1 MQESFATN
9 ATSSWLE
16 ASERSLAQM
25 KDYQKAKAK
34 LESRRLAYDT
44 SIGKMNKA
52 KRDDYRVEEEVRS
65 QKAKYEESTEDVYR
79 RMQDIV
85 EAESD
90 NVMELYAFLEAEI
103 TYHDRCREVLTQLK
117 NEWPLA
123 SDPADDVPT
132 IRRPGSAPR
141 SRQNTLSRVPTTNTI
156 NEDSDLEAPP
166 PIPLFKSRTSSGA
179 NSPFQ
184 PGTPVREKPVLG
196 RAQGSSLEPT
206 SRPTV
211 ARIATDSSI
220 TRGLTGLTP
229 SRARSAVEDEGFF
242 GPGEDGLET
251 SSPAT
256 SHGPASAIS
265 RNTSWSSLSQQAA
278 VEARGVKKAPPPP
291 PPSRASKPKPPPP
304 PMKRST
310 LSGEV

>member
-1 MQESFATN
+1 
-9 ATSSWLE
+9 
-16 ASERSLAQM
+16 M
-25 KDYQKAKAK
+25 KDYQKARAK

-44 SIGKMNKA
+44 SIAKMNKA

-90 NVMELYAFLEAEI
+90 NVVDLYTFLEAEI
-103 TYHDRCREVLTQLK
+103 NYHDQCREVLLQLK

-123 SDPADDVPT
+123 SDPADDLLG

-141 SRQNTLSRVPTTNTI
+141 SRTNTLSRVPTTNTI

-166 PIPLFKSRTSSGA
+166 PVLPFRSRTSSGT

-184 PGTPVREKPVLG
+184 PSTPSGRTGIG
-196 RAQGSSLEPT
+196 RAATNLSEATP
-206 SRPTV
+206 RPTIT
-211 ARIATDSSI
+211 RTATDGTT
-220 TRGLTGLTP
+220 TRPTLRQA
-229 SRARSAVEDEGFF
+229 SRTRAVVADDEAYFENAMED
-242 GPGEDGLET
+242 PLERT

-256 SHGPASAIS
+256 SHGVASAIS

-278 VEARGVKKAPPPP
+278 GEARAGKKAPPPP
-291 PPSRASKPKPPPP
+291 PPNRASKPKPPPP
-304 PMKRST
+304 PMKRSA
-310 LSGEV
+310 LSSDV